1 MKKRIFGIV
10 IVLCLVLMLVPT
22 TTFAI
27 TSGNYEYTV
36 ADGNATI
43 TKFNSTTTDAVTIPS
58 TIDNYPVTA
67 IGEKAFQNCINLKSV
82 TIPNG
87 VTSIGENAFYYCTL
101 LESVTI
107 PDSVTSI
114 GENAFSYC
122 TSLKSVT
129 IPNGVTSIGKNAFY
143 YCTLLESIY
152 VDDRN
157 INYSSKD
164 GVLFDRNITQ
174 LITYPCGKTGSSYII
189 PDRVTSIGEY
199 AFRDCKSLES
209 IEIPYT
215 VTSIGNGAFLD
226 CTKLE
231 SICLTSGLGVGG
243 TSIPDTATLVR
254 YEFGTDNVT
263 ITKVNLGK
271 DRTTVTIPSSICG
284 VPVTAIGEKA
294 FQDCTSLKSVTIP
307 SGVQTIGNRAFASCT
322 SLESVDIPDSVTS
335 IGEKAFAYCTSLASV
350 TIPNGVQ
357 IISNSTFV
365 GCTSLESV
373 DIPDSVT
380 SIEKWAFYG
389 CTSLTSV
396 TIPSDVQTI
405 GSDAFVN
412 CTSLKRIDVDEN
424 NNYYSSSDDG
434 VLFNKEKTALITY
447 PCGKT
452 DTSYTIPSG
461 VTSIGEH
468 AFRGC
473 TSLESVTI
481 PSGVQTIGN
490 RAFYNCTSLA
500 SVAIPSSVT
509 SIGDEAFVNC
519 KSLASV
525 TIESGVKT
533 IGNSAFEG
541 CKSLA
546 SVEIPDSV
554 TAIGNKAF
562 QNCTGLANVTIP
574 SSVKTIEYYAFEG
587 CTGLKSVTIP
597 HSVTAIGNNAFQN
610 CRSLESVTIESGVQ
624 TIGYRAFEG
633 CTGLKSV
640 TIPDSV
646 TSIELGVFIGCT
658 SLANV
663 TIPDSVTSIADE
675 TFRGCTS
682 LAGVTIPNSVTS
694 IGVGA
699 FDSCTSLAGVVIP
712 NRVTSIGEYAF
723 YNCTSLA
730 SIFLPNGLTV
740 ASARIP
746 NTATQ
751 VRYSLDTNEVTI
763 TEIIL
768 GTDKEKVDIPDTI
781 CGCSVVAVAE
791 AYHPYVGNHTHKF
804 SGLTC
809 ALCGYIK
816 PSSNSGSSTYTITL
830 EPANNGDVTSS
841 HKTASKGT
849 TVTLTVVPDKG
860 YTLETLTVTDKN
872 GNEIELTNK
881 GDGKYT
887 FKMSG
892 SKVTVKATFME
903 DNSMLNFFVDV
914 FPGDYYYD
922 AVLWAAENDITGGVD
937 DTHFAP
943 NAPCTRAQAVTFLWR
958 ATGCP
963 APQSNAMPFTDV
975 AEGSYYHD
983 AVLWAVENGITKG
996 TSDTAFSPNATCT
1009 RAQIMTFIYRSEQAQ
1024 GGGMQGAWMFQNP
1037 FSDVDL
1043 ESYYGEAV
1051 MWAVANGVTSGTS
1064 DTTFSPNANCTR
1076 AQIVTFLYRCLGDE

>member
-22 TTFAI
+22 TAFAE
-27 TSGNYEYTV
+27 TSDNFEYTV
-36 ADGNATI
+36 AEGKATI
-43 TKFNSTTTDAVTIPS
+43 TKFNDQTATAVTIPS
-58 TIDNYPVTA
+58 TIDDYPVTA
-67 IGEKAFQNCINLKSV
+67 IGEEAFQDYTSLASV
-82 TIPNG
+82 TIP
-87 VTSIGENAFYYCTL
+87 Y
-101 LESVTI
+101 SVI
-107 PDSVTSI
+107 
-114 GENAFSYC
+114 
-122 TSLKSVT
+122 
-129 IPNGVTSIGKNAFY
+129 
-143 YCTLLESIY
+143 
-152 VDDRN
+152 
-157 INYSSKD
+157 
-164 GVLFDRNITQ
+164 
-174 LITYPCGKTGSSYII
+174 
-189 PDRVTSIGEY
+189 
-199 AFRDCKSLES
+199 
-209 IEIPYT
+209 
-215 VTSIGNGAFLD
+215 
-226 CTKLE
+226 
-231 SICLTSGLGVGG
+231 
-243 TSIPDTATLVR
+243 
-254 YEFGTDNVT
+254 
-263 ITKVNLGK
+263 
-271 DRTTVTIPSSICG
+271 
-284 VPVTAIGEKA
+284 
-294 FQDCTSLKSVTIP
+294 
-307 SGVQTIGNRAFASCT
+307 
-322 SLESVDIPDSVTS
+322 S
-335 IGEKAFAYCTSLASV
+335 IGEKAFSHCTSLASV

-357 IISNSTFV
+357 TIRNSTFV
-365 GCTSLESV
+365 GCTSLASV
-373 DIPDSVT
+373 TIPNSVT
-380 SIEKWAFYG
+380 SIEKWAFNG

-396 TIPSDVQTI
+396 TIPSGVQTI
-405 GSDAFVN
+405 GNDAFVN
-412 CTSLKRIDVDEN
+412 CTSLKRIEVNESN
-424 NNYYSSSDDG
+424 NFYSSSDDG

-461 VTSIGEH
+461 VTSIGEN
-468 AFRGC
+468 AFNHC

-490 RAFYNCTSLA
+490 SAFFNCTSLA
-500 SVAIPSSVT
+500 NVTMPSGVQTIGNDAFFNCIRLASIAIPSSVT
-509 SIGDEAFVNC
+509 SIGDEAFVDC
-519 KSLASV
+519 TSLASV
-525 TIESGVKT
+525 TIESGLQT
-533 IGNSAFEG
+533 IGNSAFKG
-541 CKSLA
+541 CTRLA

-554 TAIGNKAF
+554 TAIGNQAF
-562 QNCTGLANVTIP
+562 RDCTGLANVTIP
-574 SSVKTIEYYAFEG
+574 SSVKTIEYYAFLG

-658 SLANV
+658 SLASV
-663 TIPDSVTSIADE
+663 TIPDSVTSIEDE
-675 TFRGCTS
+675 TFWGCTS

-699 FDSCTSLAGVVIP
+699 FDSCTSLASVVIP

-740 ASARIP
+740 ESARIP
-746 NTATQ
+746 NTASQ
-751 VRYSLDTNEVTI
+751 VRYSLDTDEVTI

-791 AYHPYVGNHTHKF
+791 AYHPYVGNHTHKY
-804 SGLTC
+804 SGGTC

-872 GNEIELTNK
+872 GNEIELTDK

-887 FKMSG
+887 FKMPG

-922 AVLWAAENDITGGVD
+922 AVLWAAENGITGGVD

-943 NAPCTRAQAVTFLWR
+943 NAPCTRAQIVTFLWR
-958 ATGCP
+958 AAGCP
-963 APQSNAMPFTDV
+963 EPESLTSLSDV
-975 AEGSYYHD
+975 PADAYYAK
-983 AVLWAVENGITKG
+983 AVAWALENGITTG
-996 TSDTAFSPNATCT
+996 TGDGTTFSPNATCT
-1009 RAQIMTFIYRSEQAQ
+1009 RAQAMTFIYRSEQAQ
-1024 GGGMQGAWMFQNP
+1024 GGGMQGAWMFLNP
-1037 FSDVDL
+1037 FDDVNL

-1051 MWAVANGVTSGTS
+1051 TWAVANGVTDGTTA
-1064 DTTFSPNANCTR
+1064 TTFSPNANCTR
-1076 AQIVTFLYRCLGDE
+1076 AQIVTFLYRCLGGE

>member
-22 TTFAI
+22 TAFAE
-27 TSGNYEYTV
+27 TSDNFEYTV
-36 ADGNATI
+36 AEGKATI
-43 TKFNSTTTDAVTIPS
+43 TKFNDQTATAVTIPS
-58 TIDNYPVTA
+58 TIDDYPVTA
-67 IGEKAFQNCINLKSV
+67 IGEKAFSH
-82 TIPNG
+82 
-87 VTSIGENAFYYCTL
+87 
-101 LESVTI
+101 
-107 PDSVTSI
+107 
-114 GENAFSYC
+114 
-122 TSLKSVT
+122 
-129 IPNGVTSIGKNAFY
+129 
-143 YCTLLESIY
+143 
-152 VDDRN
+152 
-157 INYSSKD
+157 
-164 GVLFDRNITQ
+164 
-174 LITYPCGKTGSSYII
+174 
-189 PDRVTSIGEY
+189 
-199 AFRDCKSLES
+199 
-209 IEIPYT
+209 
-215 VTSIGNGAFLD
+215 
-226 CTKLE
+226 
-231 SICLTSGLGVGG
+231 
-243 TSIPDTATLVR
+243 
-254 YEFGTDNVT
+254 
-263 ITKVNLGK
+263 
-271 DRTTVTIPSSICG
+271 
-284 VPVTAIGEKA
+284 
-294 FQDCTSLKSVTIP
+294 
-307 SGVQTIGNRAFASCT
+307 
-322 SLESVDIPDSVTS
+322 
-335 IGEKAFAYCTSLASV
+335 CTSLASV

-357 IISNSTFV
+357 TIRNSTFV
-365 GCTSLESV
+365 GCTSLASV
-373 DIPDSVT
+373 TIPNSVT
-380 SIEKWAFYG
+380 SIEKWAFNG

-396 TIPSDVQTI
+396 TIPSGVQTI
-405 GSDAFVN
+405 GNDAFVN
-412 CTSLKRIDVDEN
+412 CTSLKRIKVNES

-461 VTSIGEH
+461 VTSIGEN
-468 AFRGC
+468 AFNHC

-490 RAFYNCTSLA
+490 SAFFNCTSLANVTMTSGVQTIGNSAFFNCTSLA

-509 SIGDEAFVNC
+509 SIGDGAFVNC

-525 TIESGVKT
+525 TIESGVQK

-541 CKSLA
+541 CTSLA

-562 QNCTGLANVTIP
+562 RDCTGLANVTIP
-574 SSVKTIEYYAFEG
+574 SSVKTIGYYAFEG

-610 CRSLESVTIESGVQ
+610 CRSL
-624 TIGYRAFEG
+624 A
-633 CTGLKSV
+633 SV

-646 TSIELGVFIGCT
+646 TSIE
-658 SLANV
+658 A
-663 TIPDSVTSIADE
+663 E

-682 LAGVTIPNSVTS
+682 LASVTVPNSVTS

-699 FDSCTSLAGVVIP
+699 FDSCTSLASVVIP

-740 ASARIP
+740 ESARIP
-746 NTATQ
+746 NTASQ
-751 VRYSLDTNEVTI
+751 VRYSLDTDEVTI

-791 AYHPYVGNHTHKF
+791 AYHPYVGNHTHKY
-804 SGLTC
+804 SGGTC

-830 EPANNGDVTSS
+830 EPANNGNVTSS

-872 GNEIELTNK
+872 GNEIELTDK

-887 FKMSG
+887 FKMPG

-922 AVLWAAENDITGGVD
+922 AVLWAAENGITGGVD

-943 NAPCTRAQAVTFLWR
+943 NAPCTRAQIVTFLWR
-958 ATGCP
+958 AAGCP
-963 APQSNAMPFTDV
+963 EPESLTSLSDV
-975 AEGSYYHD
+975 PADAYYAK
-983 AVLWAVENGITKG
+983 AVAWALENGITTG
-996 TSDTAFSPNATCT
+996 TGDGTTFSPNATCT
-1009 RAQIMTFIYRSEQAQ
+1009 RAQAMTFIYRSEQAQ
-1024 GGGMQGAWMFQNP
+1024 GGGMQGAWMFLNP
-1037 FSDVDL
+1037 FDDVNL

-1051 MWAVANGVTSGTS
+1051 TWAVANGVTDGTTA
-1064 DTTFSPNANCTR
+1064 TTFSPNANCTR
-1076 AQIVTFLYRCLGDE
+1076 AQIVTFLYRCLGGE

>member
-58 TIDNYPVTA
+58 TIDDYPVTA

-87 VTSIGENAFYYCTL
+87 VTSIGEYAFL
-101 LESVTI
+101 S
-107 PDSVTSI
+107 
-114 GENAFSYC
+114 C
-122 TSLKSVT
+122 TSLKSVD
-129 IPNGVTSIGKNAFY
+129 IPNSVTSIGISAFY
-143 YCTLLESIY
+143 SCTS
-152 VDDRN
+152 
-157 INYSSKD
+157 
-164 GVLFDRNITQ
+164 
-174 LITYPCGKTGSSYII
+174 
-189 PDRVTSIGEY
+189 
-199 AFRDCKSLES
+199 
-209 IEIPYT
+209 
-215 VTSIGNGAFLD
+215 
-226 CTKLE
+226 LE
-231 SICLTSGLGVGG
+231 SICLPSGLDVR
-243 TSIPDTATLVR
+243 TAAIPNTATLVR
-254 YEFGTDNVT
+254 YGFVADNVT
-263 ITKVNLGK
+263 ITKASLGK
-271 DRTTVTIPSSICG
+271 GRTTVEIPSSICG
-284 VPVTAIGEKA
+284 VPVTAIGDSA
-294 FQDCTSLKSVTIP
+294 FEGCTSLASVTIP

-335 IGEKAFAYCTSLASV
+335 IGEKAFSNCTSLASV

-357 IISNSTFV
+357 VIRNSTFV
-365 GCTSLESV
+365 DCTSLASV
-373 DIPDSVT
+373 TIPNSVT
-380 SIEKWAFYG
+380 SIEKWAFDG

-396 TIPSDVQTI
+396 TIPLGVQTI
-405 GSDAFVN
+405 GNDAFVN
-412 CTSLKRIDVDEN
+412 CTSLKRIEVNES

-461 VTSIGEH
+461 VTSIGEN
-468 AFRGC
+468 AFNHC

-490 RAFYNCTSLA
+490 DAFFNCTSLA

-509 SIGDEAFVNC
+509 SIGDEAFVDC
-519 KSLASV
+519 TSLESV
-525 TIESGVKT
+525 TIESGLQT
-533 IGNSAFEG
+533 IGNSAFKG
-541 CKSLA
+541 CTSLA

-554 TAIGNKAF
+554 MDIGNQAF
-562 QNCTGLANVTIP
+562 RDCTGLANVTIP
-574 SSVKTIEYYAFEG
+574 SSVKTIGYYAFEG
-587 CTGLKSVTIP
+587 CTRLKSVTIP

-624 TIGYRAFEG
+624 TIGFRAFEG

-646 TSIELGVFIGCT
+646 TSIEHEVFIGCT
-658 SLANV
+658 SLASV

-699 FDSCTSLAGVVIP
+699 FDSCTSLASVVIP
-712 NRVTSIGEYAF
+712 NRVTSIGEWAF

-740 ASARIP
+740 ESARIP

-751 VRYSLDTNEVTI
+751 VRYSLDADKVTI
-763 TEIIL
+763 TEITL

-791 AYHPYVGNHTHKF
+791 AYHPYVGNHTHKY
-804 SGLTC
+804 SGGTC

-849 TVTLTVVPDKG
+849 TVTLTAVPDKG

-872 GNEIELTNK
+872 GSEIELTDK
-881 GDGKYT
+881 GDGKFT
-887 FKMSG
+887 FKMPA

-922 AVLWAAENDITGGVD
+922 AVLWAAENGITGGVD

-943 NAPCTRAQAVTFLWR
+943 NAPCTRAQIVTFLWR
-958 ATGCP
+958 ATGSP
-963 APQSNAMPFTDV
+963 APESSVNPFADV
-975 AEGSYYHD
+975 AEGSYYYD
-983 AVLWAVENGITKG
+983 AVLWAVEQGITK
-996 TSDTAFSPNATCT
+996 
-1009 RAQIMTFIYRSEQAQ
+1009 
-1024 GGGMQGAWMFQNP
+1024 
-1037 FSDVDL
+1037 
-1043 ESYYGEAV
+1043 
-1051 MWAVANGVTSGTS
+1051 GTS

-1076 AQIVTFLYRCLGDE
+1076 AQIVTFLWRSQKSPAADGVNPFTDVAADAYYADAVLWAAESGVTSGTTATTFSPNATCTRAQIVTFLYRCLGEE

>member
-22 TTFAI
+22 TAFAE
-27 TSGNYEYTV
+27 TSDNFEYTV
-36 ADGNATI
+36 AEGKATI
-43 TKFNSTTTDAVTIPS
+43 TNFNDNTAAAVTIPS
-58 TIDNYPVTA
+58 EIGGYPVTA
-67 IGEKAFQNCINLKSV
+67 IGEYAFYGCTSLASV
-82 TIPNG
+82 TIPN
-87 VTSIGENAFYYCTL
+87 
-101 LESVTI
+101 
-107 PDSVTSI
+107 SVTSI
-114 GENAFSYC
+114 GISAFYSC
-122 TSLKSVT
+122 TS
-129 IPNGVTSIGKNAFY
+129 
-143 YCTLLESIY
+143 
-152 VDDRN
+152 
-157 INYSSKD
+157 
-164 GVLFDRNITQ
+164 
-174 LITYPCGKTGSSYII
+174 
-189 PDRVTSIGEY
+189 
-199 AFRDCKSLES
+199 
-209 IEIPYT
+209 
-215 VTSIGNGAFLD
+215 
-226 CTKLE
+226 LE
-231 SICLTSGLGVGG
+231 SICLPSGLDVR
-243 TSIPDTATLVR
+243 TAAIPNTATLVR
-254 YEFGTDNVT
+254 YEFGTDKVT
-263 ITKVNLGK
+263 ITKASLGNG
-271 DRTTVTIPSSICG
+271 RTTVTIPPSICG
-284 VPVTAIGEKA
+284 VPVTAIGEEA
-294 FQDCTSLKSVTIP
+294 FQDY
-307 SGVQTIGNRAFASCT
+307 T
-322 SLESVDIPDSVTS
+322 SLESVTIPNSVIS
-335 IGEKAFAYCTSLASV
+335 IGEKAFSHCTSLASV

-357 IISNSTFV
+357 TIRNSTFV
-365 GCTSLESV
+365 GCTSLASV
-373 DIPDSVT
+373 TIPNSVT
-380 SIEKWAFYG
+380 SIEKWAFNG
-389 CTSLTSV
+389 CRSLTSV
-396 TIPSDVQTI
+396 TIPSGVQTI
-405 GSDAFVN
+405 GNDAFVN
-412 CTSLKRIDVDEN
+412 CTSLKSIVVDDAN
-424 NNYYSSSDDG
+424 IYYSSDDG

-461 VTSIGEH
+461 VTSIGEN
-468 AFRGC
+468 AFNHC

-490 RAFYNCTSLA
+490 SAFFNCTSLANVTMTSGVQTIGNSAFFSCTSLA

-509 SIGDEAFVNC
+509 SIGDEAFVDC
-519 KSLASV
+519 TSLASV
-525 TIESGVKT
+525 TIESGLQT
-533 IGNSAFEG
+533 IGNSAFFN
-541 CKSLA
+541 CTSLA

-554 TAIGNKAF
+554 TAIGYQAF
-562 QNCTGLANVTIP
+562 RDCTGLANVTIP
-574 SSVKTIEYYAFEG
+574 SSVKTIEYYAFLG

-624 TIGYRAFEG
+624 TIGYLAFEG

-663 TIPDSVTSIADE
+663 TIPDSVTSIEDE

-699 FDSCTSLAGVVIP
+699 FDSCTSLA
-712 NRVTSIGEYAF
+712 
-723 YNCTSLA
+723 

-740 ASARIP
+740 ESARIP

-751 VRYSLDTNEVTI
+751 VRYSLDADKVTI
-763 TEIIL
+763 TEITL

-781 CGCSVVAVAE
+781 SGCSVVAVAE
-791 AYHPYVGNHTHKF
+791 AYHPYVGNHTHKY
-804 SGLTC
+804 SGGTC

-872 GNEIELTNK
+872 GNEIELTDK

-887 FKMSG
+887 FKMPG

-922 AVLWAAENDITGGVD
+922 AVLWAAENGITGGTDAV
-937 DTHFAP
+937 HFSP
-943 NAPCTRAQAVTFLWR
+943 NGTCTRAQVVTFLWR
-958 ATGCP
+958 AAGCP

-1009 RAQIMTFIYRSEQAQ
+1009 RAQIMTFI
-1024 GGGMQGAWMFQNP
+1024 
-1037 FSDVDL
+1037 
-1043 ESYYGEAV
+1043 
-1051 MWAVANGVTSGTS
+1051 
-1064 DTTFSPNANCTR
+1064 
-1076 AQIVTFLYRCLGDE
+1076 

>member
-22 TTFAI
+22 TAFAE
-27 TSGNYEYTV
+27 TSDNFEYTV
-36 ADGNATI
+36 AEGKATI
-43 TKFNSTTTDAVTIPS
+43 TKFNDNTAAAVTIPS
-58 TIDNYPVTA
+58 EIGGYPVTA
-67 IGEKAFQNCINLKSV
+67 IGEYAFYGCTSLASV
-82 TIPNG
+82 TIPN
-87 VTSIGENAFYYCTL
+87 
-101 LESVTI
+101 
-107 PDSVTSI
+107 SVTSI
-114 GENAFSYC
+114 GISAFYSC
-122 TSLKSVT
+122 TS
-129 IPNGVTSIGKNAFY
+129 
-143 YCTLLESIY
+143 
-152 VDDRN
+152 
-157 INYSSKD
+157 
-164 GVLFDRNITQ
+164 
-174 LITYPCGKTGSSYII
+174 
-189 PDRVTSIGEY
+189 
-199 AFRDCKSLES
+199 
-209 IEIPYT
+209 
-215 VTSIGNGAFLD
+215 
-226 CTKLE
+226 LE
-231 SICLTSGLGVGG
+231 SICLPSGLDVR
-243 TSIPDTATLVR
+243 TAAIPNTATLVR
-254 YEFGTDNVT
+254 YEFGTDKVT
-263 ITKVNLGK
+263 ITKASLGNG
-271 DRTTVTIPSSICG
+271 RTTVTIPSSICG
-284 VPVTAIGEKA
+284 VPVTAIGEEA
-294 FQDCTSLKSVTIP
+294 FQDYTSLESVTIPNSVISIGEKAFSHCTSLASVTIESGLQTIGNSAFQGCTRLASVTIPNSVTSIEKWAFNGCTSLTSVTIP
-307 SGVQTIGNRAFASCT
+307 SGVQTIGN
-322 SLESVDIPDSVTS
+322 
-335 IGEKAFAYCTSLASV
+335 
-350 TIPNGVQ
+350 
-357 IISNSTFV
+357 
-365 GCTSLESV
+365 
-373 DIPDSVT
+373 
-380 SIEKWAFYG
+380 
-389 CTSLTSV
+389 
-396 TIPSDVQTI
+396 
-405 GSDAFVN
+405 DAFVN
-412 CTSLKRIDVDEN
+412 CTSLKSIVVDDAN
-424 NNYYSSSDDG
+424 IYYSSKDG

-452 DTSYTIPSG
+452 DASYTIPSG
-461 VTSIGEH
+461 VTSIGEN
-468 AFRGC
+468 AFNHC

-490 RAFYNCTSLA
+490 SAFFNCTSLA

-509 SIGDEAFVNC
+509 SIGDEAFVDC
-519 KSLASV
+519 TSLASV
-525 TIESGVKT
+525 TIESGLQT
-533 IGNSAFEG
+533 IGNSAFFN
-541 CKSLA
+541 CTSLA

-554 TAIGNKAF
+554 TAIGYQAF
-562 QNCTGLANVTIP
+562 RDCTGLANVTIP
-574 SSVKTIEYYAFEG
+574 SSVKTIEYYAFWG

-663 TIPDSVTSIADE
+663 TIPDSVTSIEDE
-675 TFRGCTS
+675 TFWGCTS

-699 FDSCTSLAGVVIP
+699 FDSCTSLAG
-712 NRVTSIGEYAF
+712 
-723 YNCTSLA
+723 
-730 SIFLPNGLTV
+730 IFLPNGLTV
-740 ASARIP
+740 ESARIP

-751 VRYSLDTNEVTI
+751 VRYSLDADKVTI
-763 TEIIL
+763 TEITL

-781 CGCSVVAVAE
+781 SGCSVVAVAE
-791 AYHPYVGNHTHKF
+791 AYHPYVGNHTHKY
-804 SGLTC
+804 SGGTC

-1076 AQIVTFLYRCLGDE
+1076 AQIVTFLYRCLGGE

>member
-22 TTFAI
+22 TAFAE

-43 TKFNSTTTDAVTIPS
+43 TKFNSTTTDDAVTIPS
-58 TIDNYPVTA
+58 TIDDYPVTA
-67 IGEKAFQNCINLKSV
+67 IGEYAFYGCTSLASV
-82 TIPNG
+82 TIPN
-87 VTSIGENAFYYCTL
+87 
-101 LESVTI
+101 
-107 PDSVTSI
+107 SVTSI
-114 GENAFSYC
+114 GISAFYSC
-122 TSLKSVT
+122 TS
-129 IPNGVTSIGKNAFY
+129 
-143 YCTLLESIY
+143 
-152 VDDRN
+152 
-157 INYSSKD
+157 
-164 GVLFDRNITQ
+164 
-174 LITYPCGKTGSSYII
+174 
-189 PDRVTSIGEY
+189 
-199 AFRDCKSLES
+199 
-209 IEIPYT
+209 
-215 VTSIGNGAFLD
+215 
-226 CTKLE
+226 LE
-231 SICLTSGLGVGG
+231 SICLPSGLDVR
-243 TSIPDTATLVR
+243 TAAIPNTATLVR
-254 YEFGTDNVT
+254 YEFGTDKVT
-263 ITKVNLGK
+263 ITKASLGK
-271 DRTTVTIPSSICG
+271 GRTTVTIPSSICG
-284 VPVTAIGEKA
+284 VPVTAIGEEA
-294 FQDCTSLKSVTIP
+294 FQDY
-307 SGVQTIGNRAFASCT
+307 T
-322 SLESVDIPDSVTS
+322 SLESVTIPNSVIS
-335 IGEKAFAYCTSLASV
+335 IGEKAFSHCTSLASV

-357 IISNSTFV
+357 TIRNSTFV
-365 GCTSLESV
+365 GCTSLASV
-373 DIPDSVT
+373 TIPNSVT
-380 SIEKWAFYG
+380 SIEKWAFNG

-396 TIPSDVQTI
+396 TIPSGVQTI
-405 GSDAFVN
+405 GNDAFVN
-412 CTSLKRIDVDEN
+412 CTSLKSIVVDDAN
-424 NNYYSSSDDG
+424 IYYSSKDG

-490 RAFYNCTSLA
+490 SAFFNCTSLA

-509 SIGDEAFVNC
+509 SIGDEAFVDC
-519 KSLASV
+519 TSLASV
-525 TIESGVKT
+525 TIESGLQT
-533 IGNSAFEG
+533 IGNSAFQG
-541 CKSLA
+541 CTRLA

-554 TAIGNKAF
+554 TAIGNQAF
-562 QNCTGLANVTIP
+562 CDCTGLANVTIP
-574 SSVKTIEYYAFEG
+574 SSVKTIEYYAFLG

-663 TIPDSVTSIADE
+663 TIPDSVTSIE
-675 TFRGCTS
+675 
-682 LAGVTIPNSVTS
+682 
-694 IGVGA
+694 VGA
-699 FDSCTSLAGVVIP
+699 FDSCTSLASVVIP
-712 NRVTSIGEYAF
+712 NRVTSIEEWAF

-740 ASARIP
+740 ESAEIP

-791 AYHPYVGNHTHKF
+791 AYHPYVGNHTHKY
-804 SGLTC
+804 SGGTC

-996 TSDTAFSPNATCT
+996 TSDTAFSPNATCI

-1037 FSDVDL
+1037 FDDVNL

-1051 MWAVANGVTSGTS
+1051 TWAVANGVTDGTTA
-1064 DTTFSPNANCTR
+1064 TTFSPNANCTR
-1076 AQIVTFLYRCLGDE
+1076 AQIVTFLYRCLGGE

>member
-22 TTFAI
+22 TAFAE
-27 TSGNYEYTV
+27 TSDNFEYTV
-36 ADGNATI
+36 AEGKATI
-43 TKFNSTTTDAVTIPS
+43 TKFNDQTATAVTIPS
-58 TIDNYPVTA
+58 TIDDYPVTA
-67 IGEKAFQNCINLKSV
+67 IGEEAFQDYTSLASV
-82 TIPNG
+82 TIPN
-87 VTSIGENAFYYCTL
+87 
-101 LESVTI
+101 SVI
-107 PDSVTSI
+107 
-114 GENAFSYC
+114 
-122 TSLKSVT
+122 
-129 IPNGVTSIGKNAFY
+129 
-143 YCTLLESIY
+143 
-152 VDDRN
+152 
-157 INYSSKD
+157 
-164 GVLFDRNITQ
+164 
-174 LITYPCGKTGSSYII
+174 
-189 PDRVTSIGEY
+189 
-199 AFRDCKSLES
+199 
-209 IEIPYT
+209 
-215 VTSIGNGAFLD
+215 
-226 CTKLE
+226 
-231 SICLTSGLGVGG
+231 
-243 TSIPDTATLVR
+243 
-254 YEFGTDNVT
+254 
-263 ITKVNLGK
+263 
-271 DRTTVTIPSSICG
+271 
-284 VPVTAIGEKA
+284 
-294 FQDCTSLKSVTIP
+294 
-307 SGVQTIGNRAFASCT
+307 
-322 SLESVDIPDSVTS
+322 S
-335 IGEKAFAYCTSLASV
+335 IGEKAFSHCTSLASV

-357 IISNSTFV
+357 TIRNSTFV
-365 GCTSLESV
+365 GCTSLASV
-373 DIPDSVT
+373 TIPNSVT
-380 SIEKWAFYG
+380 SIEKWAFNG

-396 TIPSDVQTI
+396 TIPSGVQTI
-405 GSDAFVN
+405 GNDAFVN
-412 CTSLKRIDVDEN
+412 CTSLKRIEVNES

-461 VTSIGEH
+461 VTSIGEN
-468 AFRGC
+468 AFNHC

-490 RAFYNCTSLA
+490 SAFFNCTSLA
-500 SVAIPSSVT
+500 NVTMTSGVQTIGNDAFFNCIRLASIAIPSSVT
-509 SIGDEAFVNC
+509 SIGDEAFVDC
-519 KSLASV
+519 TSLASV
-525 TIESGVKT
+525 TIESGLQT

-541 CKSLA
+541 CTSLA

-554 TAIGNKAF
+554 TAIGNQAF
-562 QNCTGLANVTIP
+562 RDCTGLANVTIP
-574 SSVKTIEYYAFEG
+574 SSVKTIEYYAFLG

-663 TIPDSVTSIADE
+663 TIPDSVTSIEDE
-675 TFRGCTS
+675 TFWGCTS

-699 FDSCTSLAGVVIP
+699 FDSCTSLA
-712 NRVTSIGEYAF
+712 
-723 YNCTSLA
+723 

-740 ASARIP
+740 ESARIP

-751 VRYSLDTNEVTI
+751 VRYSLDADKVTI
-763 TEIIL
+763 TEITL

-781 CGCSVVAVAE
+781 SGCSVVAVAE
-791 AYHPYVGNHTHKF
+791 AYHPYVGNHTHKY
-804 SGLTC
+804 SGGTC

-872 GNEIELTNK
+872 GNEIELTDK

-887 FKMSG
+887 FKMPG

-922 AVLWAAENDITGGVD
+922 AVLWAAENGITGGVD

-943 NAPCTRAQAVTFLWR
+943 NAPCTRAQIVTFLWR
-958 ATGCP
+958 AAGCP
-963 APQSNAMPFTDV
+963 EPESLTSLSDV
-975 AEGSYYHD
+975 PADAYYAK
-983 AVLWAVENGITKG
+983 AVAWALENGITTG
-996 TSDTAFSPNATCT
+996 TGDGTTFSPNATCT
-1009 RAQIMTFIYRSEQAQ
+1009 RAQAMTFIYRSEQAQ

-1051 MWAVANGVTSGTS
+1051 MWAVANGVTTGTGE
-1064 DTTFSPNANCTR
+1064 TTFSPHSGCTR
-1076 AQIVTFLYRCLGDE
+1076 GQIVTLLHRAMGE

>member
-22 TTFAI
+22 TAFAE
-27 TSGNYEYTV
+27 TSDNFEYTV
-36 ADGNATI
+36 AEGKATI
-43 TKFNSTTTDAVTIPS
+43 TKFNDQTATAVTIPS
-58 TIDNYPVTA
+58 TIDDYPVTA
-67 IGEKAFQNCINLKSV
+67 IGEKAFSH
-82 TIPNG
+82 
-87 VTSIGENAFYYCTL
+87 
-101 LESVTI
+101 
-107 PDSVTSI
+107 
-114 GENAFSYC
+114 
-122 TSLKSVT
+122 
-129 IPNGVTSIGKNAFY
+129 
-143 YCTLLESIY
+143 
-152 VDDRN
+152 
-157 INYSSKD
+157 
-164 GVLFDRNITQ
+164 
-174 LITYPCGKTGSSYII
+174 
-189 PDRVTSIGEY
+189 
-199 AFRDCKSLES
+199 
-209 IEIPYT
+209 
-215 VTSIGNGAFLD
+215 
-226 CTKLE
+226 
-231 SICLTSGLGVGG
+231 
-243 TSIPDTATLVR
+243 
-254 YEFGTDNVT
+254 
-263 ITKVNLGK
+263 
-271 DRTTVTIPSSICG
+271 
-284 VPVTAIGEKA
+284 
-294 FQDCTSLKSVTIP
+294 
-307 SGVQTIGNRAFASCT
+307 
-322 SLESVDIPDSVTS
+322 
-335 IGEKAFAYCTSLASV
+335 CTSLASV

-357 IISNSTFV
+357 TIRNSTFV
-365 GCTSLESV
+365 GCTSLASV
-373 DIPDSVT
+373 TIPNSVT
-380 SIEKWAFYG
+380 SIEKWAFNG

-396 TIPSDVQTI
+396 TIPSGVQTI
-405 GSDAFVN
+405 GNDAFVN
-412 CTSLKRIDVDEN
+412 CTSLKRIKVNES

-461 VTSIGEH
+461 VTSIGEN
-468 AFRGC
+468 AFNHC

-490 RAFYNCTSLA
+490 SAFFNCTSLANVTMTSGVQTIGNSAFFNCTSLA

-509 SIGDEAFVNC
+509 SIGDGAFVNC

-525 TIESGVKT
+525 TIESGVQK

-541 CKSLA
+541 CTSLA

-562 QNCTGLANVTIP
+562 RDCTGLANVTIP
-574 SSVKTIEYYAFEG
+574 SSVKTIGYYAFEG

-610 CRSLESVTIESGVQ
+610 CRSL
-624 TIGYRAFEG
+624 A
-633 CTGLKSV
+633 SV

-646 TSIELGVFIGCT
+646 TSIE
-658 SLANV
+658 A
-663 TIPDSVTSIADE
+663 E

-682 LAGVTIPNSVTS
+682 LASVTVPNSVTS

-699 FDSCTSLAGVVIP
+699 FDSCTSLASVVIP

-740 ASARIP
+740 ESARIP
-746 NTATQ
+746 NTASQ
-751 VRYSLDTNEVTI
+751 VRYSLDTDEVTI

-791 AYHPYVGNHTHKF
+791 AYHPYVGNHTHKY
-804 SGLTC
+804 SGGTC

-872 GNEIELTNK
+872 GNEIELTDK

-887 FKMSG
+887 FKMPG

-922 AVLWAAENDITGGVD
+922 AVLWAAENGITGGVD

-943 NAPCTRAQAVTFLWR
+943 NAPCTRAQIVTFLWR
-958 ATGCP
+958 AAGCP
-963 APQSNAMPFTDV
+963 EPESLTSLSDV
-975 AEGSYYHD
+975 PADAYYAK
-983 AVLWAVENGITKG
+983 AVAWALENGITTG
-996 TSDTAFSPNATCT
+996 TGDGTTFSPNATCT
-1009 RAQIMTFIYRSEQAQ
+1009 RAQAMTFIYRSEQAQ
-1024 GGGMQGAWMFQNP
+1024 GGGMQGAWMFLNP
-1037 FSDVDL
+1037 FDDVNL

-1051 MWAVANGVTSGTS
+1051 TWAVANGVTDGTTA
-1064 DTTFSPNANCTR
+1064 TTFSPNANCTR
-1076 AQIVTFLYRCLGDE
+1076 AQIVTFLYRCLGGE

>member
-22 TTFAI
+22 TAFAE

-43 TKFNSTTTDAVTIPS
+43 TKFNSTTTDDAVTIPS
-58 TIDNYPVTA
+58 TIDDYPVTA
-67 IGEKAFQNCINLKSV
+67 IGEYAFYGCTSLASV
-82 TIPNG
+82 TIPN
-87 VTSIGENAFYYCTL
+87 
-101 LESVTI
+101 
-107 PDSVTSI
+107 SVTSI
-114 GENAFSYC
+114 GISAFYSC
-122 TSLKSVT
+122 TS
-129 IPNGVTSIGKNAFY
+129 
-143 YCTLLESIY
+143 
-152 VDDRN
+152 
-157 INYSSKD
+157 
-164 GVLFDRNITQ
+164 
-174 LITYPCGKTGSSYII
+174 
-189 PDRVTSIGEY
+189 
-199 AFRDCKSLES
+199 
-209 IEIPYT
+209 
-215 VTSIGNGAFLD
+215 
-226 CTKLE
+226 LE
-231 SICLTSGLGVGG
+231 SICLPSGLDVR
-243 TSIPDTATLVR
+243 TAAIPNTASLVR
-254 YEFGTDNVT
+254 YEFGTDKVT
-263 ITKVNLGK
+263 ITKASLGNG
-271 DRTTVTIPSSICG
+271 RTTVTIPSSICG
-284 VPVTAIGEKA
+284 VPVTAIGEEA
-294 FQDCTSLKSVTIP
+294 FQDY
-307 SGVQTIGNRAFASCT
+307 T
-322 SLESVDIPDSVTS
+322 SLESVTIPNSVIS
-335 IGEKAFAYCTSLASV
+335 IGEKAFSHCTSLASV

-357 IISNSTFV
+357 TIRNSTFV
-365 GCTSLESV
+365 GCTSLASV
-373 DIPDSVT
+373 TIPNSVT
-380 SIEKWAFYG
+380 SIEKWAFNG

-396 TIPSDVQTI
+396 TIPSGVQTI
-405 GSDAFVN
+405 GNDAFVN
-412 CTSLKRIDVDEN
+412 CTSLKSIVVDDAN
-424 NNYYSSSDDG
+424 IYYSSKDG

-461 VTSIGEH
+461 VTSIGEN
-468 AFRGC
+468 AFNHC

-490 RAFYNCTSLA
+490 SAFFNCTSLA

-509 SIGDEAFVNC
+509 SIGDEAFVDC
-519 KSLASV
+519 TSLASV
-525 TIESGVKT
+525 TIESGLQT
-533 IGNSAFEG
+533 IGNSAFFN
-541 CKSLA
+541 CTSLA

-554 TAIGNKAF
+554 TAIGYQAF
-562 QNCTGLANVTIP
+562 RDCTGLANVTIP
-574 SSVKTIEYYAFEG
+574 SSVKTIEYYAFLG

-663 TIPDSVTSIADE
+663 TIPDSVTSIE
-675 TFRGCTS
+675 
-682 LAGVTIPNSVTS
+682 
-694 IGVGA
+694 VGA
-699 FDSCTSLAGVVIP
+699 FDSCTSLASVVIP
-712 NRVTSIGEYAF
+712 NRVTSIEEWAF

-740 ASARIP
+740 ESARIP

-751 VRYSLDTNEVTI
+751 VRYSLDADKVTI
-763 TEIIL
+763 TEITL

-781 CGCSVVAVAE
+781 SGCSVVAVAE
-791 AYHPYVGNHTHKF
+791 AYHPYVGNHTHKY
-804 SGLTC
+804 SGGTC

-1051 MWAVANGVTSGTS
+1051 MWAVANGVTNGTS
-1064 DTTFSPNANCTR
+1064 DTTFSPNNDCTR
-1076 AQIVTFLYRCLGDE
+1076 AQIVTFLYRFFVK

>member
-22 TTFAI
+22 TAFAE
-27 TSGNYEYTV
+27 TSDNFEYTV
-36 ADGNATI
+36 AEGKATI
-43 TKFNSTTTDAVTIPS
+43 TKFNDNTAAAVTIPS
-58 TIDNYPVTA
+58 EIGDYPVTA
-67 IGEKAFQNCINLKSV
+67 IGEYAFYGCTSLASV
-82 TIPNG
+82 TIPN
-87 VTSIGENAFYYCTL
+87 
-101 LESVTI
+101 
-107 PDSVTSI
+107 SVTSI
-114 GENAFSYC
+114 GISAFYSC
-122 TSLKSVT
+122 TS
-129 IPNGVTSIGKNAFY
+129 
-143 YCTLLESIY
+143 
-152 VDDRN
+152 
-157 INYSSKD
+157 
-164 GVLFDRNITQ
+164 
-174 LITYPCGKTGSSYII
+174 
-189 PDRVTSIGEY
+189 
-199 AFRDCKSLES
+199 
-209 IEIPYT
+209 
-215 VTSIGNGAFLD
+215 
-226 CTKLE
+226 LE
-231 SICLTSGLGVGG
+231 SICLPSGLDVR
-243 TSIPDTATLVR
+243 TAAIPNTATLVR
-254 YEFGTDNVT
+254 YEFGTDKVT
-263 ITKVNLGK
+263 ITKASLGNG
-271 DRTTVTIPSSICG
+271 RTTVTIPSSICG
-284 VPVTAIGEKA
+284 VPVTAIGEEA
-294 FQDCTSLKSVTIP
+294 FQDY
-307 SGVQTIGNRAFASCT
+307 T
-322 SLESVDIPDSVTS
+322 SLESVMIPNSVIS
-335 IGEKAFAYCTSLASV
+335 IGEKAFSHCTSLASV

-357 IISNSTFV
+357 TIRNSTFV
-365 GCTSLESV
+365 GCTSLASV
-373 DIPDSVT
+373 TIPNSVT
-380 SIEKWAFYG
+380 SIEKWAFNG
-389 CTSLTSV
+389 CISLTSV
-396 TIPSDVQTI
+396 TIPSGVQTI
-405 GSDAFVN
+405 GNDAFVN
-412 CTSLKRIDVDEN
+412 CTSLKRIEVNESN
-424 NNYYSSSDDG
+424 NSYSSSDDG

-461 VTSIGEH
+461 VTSIGEN
-468 AFRGC
+468 AFNHC

-490 RAFYNCTSLA
+490 YAFFNCKSLANVTMPSGVQTIGNDAFFSCTSLA

-509 SIGDEAFVNC
+509 SIGDEAFVDC
-519 KSLASV
+519 TSLASV
-525 TIESGVKT
+525 TIESGLQT
-533 IGNSAFEG
+533 IGNSAFFN
-541 CKSLA
+541 CTSLA

-554 TAIGNKAF
+554 TAIGYQAF
-562 QNCTGLANVTIP
+562 RDCTGLANVTIP
-574 SSVKTIEYYAFEG
+574 SSVKTIEYYAFLG

-624 TIGYRAFEG
+624 TIGYFAFAD

-640 TIPDSV
+640 TIPHSV
-646 TSIELGVFIGCT
+646 TAIGNNAFQNCR
-658 SLANV
+658 SLA
-663 TIPDSVTSIADE
+663 SVT
-675 TFRGCTS
+675 
-682 LAGVTIPNSVTS
+682 
-694 IGVGA
+694 
-699 FDSCTSLAGVVIP
+699 IP

-740 ASARIP
+740 ESARIP
-746 NTATQ
+746 NTASQ

-791 AYHPYVGNHTHKF
+791 AYHPYVGNHTHKY
-804 SGLTC
+804 SGGTC

-1076 AQIVTFLYRCLGDE
+1076 AQIVTFLYRCLGGE

>member
-22 TTFAI
+22 TAFAE
-27 TSGNYEYTV
+27 TSDNFEYTV
-36 ADGNATI
+36 AEGKATI
-43 TKFNSTTTDAVTIPS
+43 TKFNDQTATAVTIPS
-58 TIDNYPVTA
+58 TIDDYPVTA
-67 IGEKAFQNCINLKSV
+67 IGEKAFSH
-82 TIPNG
+82 
-87 VTSIGENAFYYCTL
+87 
-101 LESVTI
+101 
-107 PDSVTSI
+107 
-114 GENAFSYC
+114 
-122 TSLKSVT
+122 
-129 IPNGVTSIGKNAFY
+129 
-143 YCTLLESIY
+143 
-152 VDDRN
+152 
-157 INYSSKD
+157 
-164 GVLFDRNITQ
+164 
-174 LITYPCGKTGSSYII
+174 
-189 PDRVTSIGEY
+189 
-199 AFRDCKSLES
+199 
-209 IEIPYT
+209 
-215 VTSIGNGAFLD
+215 
-226 CTKLE
+226 
-231 SICLTSGLGVGG
+231 
-243 TSIPDTATLVR
+243 
-254 YEFGTDNVT
+254 
-263 ITKVNLGK
+263 
-271 DRTTVTIPSSICG
+271 
-284 VPVTAIGEKA
+284 
-294 FQDCTSLKSVTIP
+294 
-307 SGVQTIGNRAFASCT
+307 
-322 SLESVDIPDSVTS
+322 
-335 IGEKAFAYCTSLASV
+335 CTSLASV

-357 IISNSTFV
+357 TIRNSTFV
-365 GCTSLESV
+365 GCTSLASV
-373 DIPDSVT
+373 TIPNSVT
-380 SIEKWAFYG
+380 SIEKWAFNG

-396 TIPSDVQTI
+396 TIPSGVQTI
-405 GSDAFVN
+405 GNDAFVN
-412 CTSLKRIDVDEN
+412 CTSLKSIDVDEN
-424 NNYYSSSDDG
+424 NDYYSSSDDG

-461 VTSIGEH
+461 VTSIGEN
-468 AFRGC
+468 AFNHC

-490 RAFYNCTSLA
+490 SAFFNCTSLA

-509 SIGDEAFVNC
+509 SIGDGAFVNC

-525 TIESGVKT
+525 TIESGVQK

-541 CKSLA
+541 CTSLA

-562 QNCTGLANVTIP
+562 RDCTGLANVTIP
-574 SSVKTIEYYAFEG
+574 SSVKTIGYYAFEG

-610 CRSLESVTIESGVQ
+610 CRSL
-624 TIGYRAFEG
+624 A
-633 CTGLKSV
+633 SV

-646 TSIELGVFIGCT
+646 TSIE
-658 SLANV
+658 A
-663 TIPDSVTSIADE
+663 E

-682 LAGVTIPNSVTS
+682 LASVTVPNSVTS

-699 FDSCTSLAGVVIP
+699 FDSCTSLASVVIP

-740 ASARIP
+740 ESARIP

-751 VRYSLDTNEVTI
+751 VRYSLDADKVTI
-763 TEIIL
+763 TEITL

-781 CGCSVVAVAE
+781 SGCSVVAVAE
-791 AYHPYVGNHTHKF
+791 AYHPYVGNHTHKY
-804 SGLTC
+804 SGGTC

-830 EPANNGDVTSS
+830 EPANNGNVTSS

-872 GNEIELTNK
+872 GNEIELTDK

-887 FKMSG
+887 FKMPG

-922 AVLWAAENDITGGVD
+922 AVLWAAENGITGGVD

-943 NAPCTRAQAVTFLWR
+943 NAPCTRAQIVTFLWR
-958 ATGCP
+958 AAGCP
-963 APQSNAMPFTDV
+963 EPESLTSLSDV
-975 AEGSYYHD
+975 PADAYYAK
-983 AVLWAVENGITKG
+983 AVAWALENGITTG
-996 TSDTAFSPNATCT
+996 TGDGTTFSPNATCT
-1009 RAQIMTFIYRSEQAQ
+1009 RAQAMTFIYRSEQAQ
-1024 GGGMQGAWMFQNP
+1024 GGGMQGAWMFLNP
-1037 FSDVDL
+1037 FDDVNL

-1051 MWAVANGVTSGTS
+1051 TWAVANGVTDGTTA
-1064 DTTFSPNANCTR
+1064 TTFSPNANCTR
-1076 AQIVTFLYRCLGDE
+1076 AQIVTFLYRCLGGE

>member
-22 TTFAI
+22 TAFAE
-27 TSGNYEYTV
+27 TSDNFEYTV
-36 ADGNATI
+36 AEGKATI
-43 TKFNSTTTDAVTIPS
+43 TKFNDNTAAAVTIPS
-58 TIDNYPVTA
+58 EIGGYPVTA
-67 IGEKAFQNCINLKSV
+67 IGENAFYGCTSLASV
-82 TIPNG
+82 TIPN
-87 VTSIGENAFYYCTL
+87 
-101 LESVTI
+101 
-107 PDSVTSI
+107 SVTSI
-114 GENAFSYC
+114 GISAFYSC
-122 TSLKSVT
+122 TS
-129 IPNGVTSIGKNAFY
+129 
-143 YCTLLESIY
+143 
-152 VDDRN
+152 
-157 INYSSKD
+157 
-164 GVLFDRNITQ
+164 
-174 LITYPCGKTGSSYII
+174 
-189 PDRVTSIGEY
+189 
-199 AFRDCKSLES
+199 
-209 IEIPYT
+209 
-215 VTSIGNGAFLD
+215 
-226 CTKLE
+226 LE
-231 SICLTSGLGVGG
+231 SICLPSGLDVR
-243 TSIPDTATLVR
+243 TAAIPNTATLVR
-254 YEFGTDNVT
+254 YEFGTDKVT
-263 ITKVNLGK
+263 ITKASLGNG
-271 DRTTVTIPSSICG
+271 RTTVTIPSSICG
-284 VPVTAIGEKA
+284 VPVTAIGEEA
-294 FQDCTSLKSVTIP
+294 FQDYTSLASVTIP
-307 SGVQTIGNRAFASCT
+307 SGVQTIGNSAFASCT
-322 SLESVDIPDSVTS
+322 SLESVTIPNSVIS
-335 IGEKAFAYCTSLASV
+335 IGEKAFSHCTSLASV

-357 IISNSTFV
+357 TIRNSTFV
-365 GCTSLESV
+365 GCTSLASV
-373 DIPDSVT
+373 TINSVT
-380 SIEKWAFYG
+380 SIEKWAFDG

-396 TIPSDVQTI
+396 TIPLGVQTI
-405 GSDAFVN
+405 GNDAFVN
-412 CTSLKRIDVDEN
+412 CTSLKRIEVNES

-461 VTSIGEH
+461 VTSIGEN
-468 AFRGC
+468 AFNHC

-490 RAFYNCTSLA
+490 SAFFNCTSLA

-509 SIGDEAFVNC
+509 SIGDEAFVDC
-519 KSLASV
+519 TSLASV
-525 TIESGVKT
+525 TIESGLQT
-533 IGNSAFEG
+533 IGNSAFQG
-541 CKSLA
+541 CTRLA

-554 TAIGNKAF
+554 TAIGNQAF
-562 QNCTGLANVTIP
+562 RDCTGLANVTIP
-574 SSVKTIEYYAFEG
+574 SSVKTIEYYAFLG

-663 TIPDSVTSIADE
+663 TIPDSVTSI
-675 TFRGCTS
+675 
-682 LAGVTIPNSVTS
+682 
-694 IGVGA
+694 GVGA
-699 FDSCTSLAGVVIP
+699 FDSCTSLASVVIP

-740 ASARIP
+740 ESARIP

-751 VRYSLDTNEVTI
+751 VRYSLDADKVTI
-763 TEIIL
+763 TEITL

-781 CGCSVVAVAE
+781 SGCSVVAVAE
-791 AYHPYVGNHTHKF
+791 AYHPYVGNHTHKY
-804 SGLTC
+804 SGGTC

-872 GNEIELTNK
+872 GNEIELTDK

-887 FKMSG
+887 FKMPG

-922 AVLWAAENDITGGVD
+922 AVLWAAENGITGGVD

-1076 AQIVTFLYRCLGDE
+1076 AQIVTFLYRCLGGE

>member
-22 TTFAI
+22 TAFAI

-36 ADGNATI
+36 ADGNAMI

-58 TIDNYPVTA
+58 TIDGYPVTA
-67 IGEKAFQNCINLKSV
+67 IGE
-82 TIPNG
+82 
-87 VTSIGENAFYYCTL
+87 NAFKYCTS

-107 PDSVTSI
+107 PDSVISI
-114 GENAFSYC
+114 GEKAFNNC

-129 IPNGVTSIGKNAFY
+129 IGRSVQTIGVNAFY
-143 YCTLLESIY
+143 YCTSLESIV
-152 VDDRN
+152 VDKEN
-157 INYSSKD
+157 SYYSSKD
-164 GVLFDRNITQ
+164 GVLFDRNKTQ

-189 PDRVTSIGEY
+189 PDRVPSIGEY

-215 VTSIGNGAFLD
+215 VTSIGNGAFLN
-226 CTKLE
+226 CINLE
-231 SICLTSGLGVGG
+231 SICLISGLGVWG
-243 TSIPDTATLVR
+243 TGIPDTATLVR
-254 YEFGTDNVT
+254 YGFGDDNVT

-271 DRTTVTIPSSICG
+271 DRTTVEIPSSICG

-294 FQDCTSLKSVTIP
+294 FQDCTSLKSVTIT
-307 SGVQTIGNRAFASCT
+307 SGVQTIGNSAFASCK
-322 SLESVDIPDSVTS
+322 SLERVTIPNSITS
-335 IGEKAFAYCTSLASV
+335 IGEKAFAYCTSLESV

-357 IISNSTFV
+357 TIRNSTFV
-365 GCTSLESV
+365 GCTSLASV
-373 DIPDSVT
+373 TIPNSVT
-380 SIEKWAFYG
+380 SIEKWAFDG
-389 CTSLTSV
+389 CTSLANV
-396 TIPSDVQTI
+396 TIPSSVKTI

-412 CTSLKRIDVDEN
+412 CTSLKSIVVDDAN
-424 NNYYSSSDDG
+424 IYYSSKDG

-490 RAFYNCTSLA
+490 SAFFNCTSLASVEIPDSVTAIGNKAFHNCISLA

-509 SIGDEAFVNC
+509 SIGDEAFVDC
-519 KSLASV
+519 TSLASV
-525 TIESGVKT
+525 TIPSGVQT
-533 IGNSAFEG
+533 IGNSAFMG
-541 CKSLA
+541 CTRLA

-574 SSVKTIEYYAFEG
+574 SSVKTIGYYAFEG

-624 TIGYRAFEG
+624 TIGYRAFKG

-646 TSIELGVFIGCT
+646 TSIEHEVFIGCT
-658 SLANV
+658 SLASV

-699 FDSCTSLAGVVIP
+699 FDSCTSLASVVIP

-791 AYHPYVGNHTHKF
+791 AYHPYVGNHTHKY
-804 SGLTC
+804 SGGTC

-816 PSSNSGSSTYTITL
+816 PSSNAGSSTYTITL

-849 TVTLTVVPDKG
+849 TVTLTAVPDKG

-887 FKMSG
+887 FKMPG
-892 SKVTVKATFME
+892 SKVTVTATFME

-943 NAPCTRAQAVTFLWR
+943 NATCTRAQAVTFLWR
-958 ATGCP
+958 AAGCP
-963 APQSNAMPFTDV
+963 APQNHAMPFTDV

-1009 RAQIMTFIYRSEQAQ
+1009 RAQIVTFLWRSQKSPASDSV
-1024 GGGMQGAWMFQNP
+1024 NP
-1037 FSDVDL
+1037 FTDVAADA
-1043 ESYYGEAV
+1043 YYTGAV
-1051 MWAVANGVTSGTS
+1051 LWAAENGITGGTTA
-1064 DTTFSPNANCTR
+1064 TTFSPDDDCTR
-1076 AQIVTFLYRCLGDE
+1076 AQIVTFLYRCLGGE